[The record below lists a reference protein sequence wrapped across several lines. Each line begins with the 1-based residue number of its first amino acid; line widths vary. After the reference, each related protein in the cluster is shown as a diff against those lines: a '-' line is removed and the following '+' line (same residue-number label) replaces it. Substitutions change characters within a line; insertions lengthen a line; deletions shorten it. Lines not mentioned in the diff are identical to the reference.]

1 MKDMKKFFVF
11 IKDVIISIFIYIIG
25 VIHFLLGS
33 ILILLVGIFTTGWLF
48 EKVIKIFSRLITILA
63 FVRVKVEG
71 VEENLFPGG
80 KYILMLNHVNIF
92 DGFVF
97 NGSFPGKLR
106 GIEEESHMKWP
117 VYGPLM
123 KRIGMIP
130 INRKNARKALE
141 SLKRSAELLIEQKN
155 LSIGVMPEG
164 TRTITGELGKFKKG
178 GFLLAIE
185 SGLDIIPVIQT
196 GSYKIKQKT
205 KWMIR
210 PGRVKIRYEKA
221 ISTKGFTRE
230 NVNELMDKVRNVM
243 LKYLE

>member
-1 MKDMKKFFVF
+1 MKTFFIF
-11 IKDVIISIFIYIIG
+11 IKDLIVSVIIYILG
-25 VIHFLLGS
+25 AIHFLLGS
-33 ILILLVGIFTTGWLF
+33 IIILLVGIFTTGWLF
-48 EKVIKIFSRLITILA
+48 EKVVKIFSRLITILA
-63 FVRVKVEG
+63 FIRVKAEG
-71 VEENLFPGG
+71 VEENLSPDG
-80 KYILMLNHVNIF
+80 KYILMLNHINIF

-117 VYGPLM
+117 LYGPLM
-123 KRIGMIP
+123 KKIGMIP

-141 SLKRSAELLIEQKN
+141 SLKRSAVLLIEQKN

-164 TRTITGELGKFKKG
+164 TRTITGKLGKFKKG

-185 SGLDIIPVIQT
+185 SGLDIIPVIQM

-210 PGRVKIRYEKA
+210 PGKIKIIYEKA
-221 ISTKGFTRE
+221 ISTKDFTRE
-230 NVNELMDKVRNVM
+230 NVNELMDKVRSVM
-243 LKYLE
+243 LKYVD

>member
-1 MKDMKKFFVF
+1 MRDLKKLFVF
-11 IKDVIISIFIYIIG
+11 IKDVIVSIFVYLIG
-25 VIHFLLGS
+25 FIHFFLGS

-48 EKVIKIFSRLITILA
+48 EKVVKIFSKMITILA
-63 FVRVKVEG
+63 FIRVKIEG
-71 VEENLFPGG
+71 VEENLSPDG

-123 KRIGMIP
+123 KKIGMIP

-164 TRTITGELGKFKKG
+164 TRTITGKLGKFKKG

-210 PGRVKIRYEKA
+210 PGRIKILYEKA

-230 NVNELMDKVRNVM
+230 NVNELMDKVRDVM
-243 LKYLE
+243 LKYVE

>member
-1 MKDMKKFFVF
+1 MRDVTKLFVF
-11 IKDVIISIFIYIIG
+11 IKDVFISIFIYLIEA
-25 VIHFLLGS
+25 IHFLLGS
-33 ILILLVGIFTTGWLF
+33 ILILLIGIFTTGWLF
-48 EKVIKIFSRLITILA
+48 EKVVKIFSRLITILA
-63 FVRVKVEG
+63 FIRVKVEG
-71 VEENLFPGG
+71 VEENLTPDG

-106 GIEEESHMKWP
+106 GIEEESHMSWP
-117 VYGPLM
+117 IYGPLM
-123 KRIGMIP
+123 KKIGMIP

-164 TRTITGELGKFKKG
+164 TRTITGKLGKFKKG

-210 PGRVKIRYEKA
+210 PGRISILYEKA
-221 ISTKGFTRE
+221 ISTKGYTRE
-230 NVNELMDKVRNVM
+230 NVNELMDKVRSVM
-243 LKYLE
+243 LKYVE